1 MSNNWGQQ
9 FVMVTCMKN
18 PNFFT
23 VAIANVL
30 FPLAVVMLRDA
41 GCVIT
46 ACKVLFT
53 LGNLW

>member
-1 MSNNWGQQ
+1 
-9 FVMVTCMKN
+9 MVTCMKN

-53 LGNLW
+53 LDNLW